1 MITSQKNTQLL
12 LFEPVEME
20 TIKPFVE
27 IVAKFRIERNKFFT
41 NS

>member
-1 MITSQKNTQLL
+1 MITPQENTQLL

-20 TIKPFVE
+20 TIKPFAE
-27 IVAKFRIERNKFFT
+27 IVGKPRIERNKLIT